1 MGADVVHSL
10 WIATA
15 FAAAIVSAVGA
26 VAEAR
31 RVRTSRR
38 RLAALLPAP
47 QEAARRPGLRERWRA
62 YGSSDTVRGWASA
75 AGALFVCLV
84 LVGGVLGCALGLAA
98 GYGARRWQRHRRAG
112 DGGRSG
118 KRAGEGVV
126 RQLPLAADLL
136 TACLA
141 AGAGPRK
148 AAEAVGRSLGGPIG
162 ERLSQAAAELRLGG
176 EPAAAW
182 GRMGALPGAR
192 GLARALEHAGTTGA
206 PAVEPMSRLAA
217 DCRAEQGRQAD
228 KRVQHASILATA
240 PLGACFLPAFLLIGV
255 APVMLGLAG
264 ALVVGG

>member
-1 MGADVVHSL
+1 MAADVIHSL
-10 WIATA
+10 WIVTA
-15 FAAAIVSAVGA
+15 FAAATVSVVGA

-31 RVRTSRR
+31 RARTARR
-38 RLAALLPAP
+38 RLAVLLP
-47 QEAARRPGLRERWRA
+47 EAHEAVRRPGLRERWRA
-62 YGSSDTVRGWASA
+62 DGVADAVRGWASA
-75 AGALFVCLV
+75 AGALLVCLV

-98 GYGARRWQRHRRAG
+98 GYGARRWQRHRQAG
-112 DGGRSG
+112 GGGRPG
-118 KRAGEGVV
+118 KRAREGVV

-136 TACLA
+136 TACLE

-162 ERLSQAAAELRLGG
+162 ERLSQTAAELRLGG

-206 PAVEPMSRLAA
+206 PAVEPVSRLAA

-228 KRVQHASILATA
+228 KRVQHASVLATA
-240 PLGACFLPAFLLIGV
+240 PLGACYLPAFLLIGV

-264 ALVVGG
+264 ALAGGG